1 VKRVINAFAVLLLSQ
16 VAAHA
21 QSPFVDISALDGE
34 RIVNEPIEDNPAIDH
49 EVPDPV
55 TWNTAVTDDFRFT
68 CFTICVETGL
78 WGGAPEDRVERSAYS
93 GLIAISPSVCL
104 GVSHAPGS
112 GEHLR
117 WMTEAGVEIERR
129 RSSSGPVPGVSDL
142 SYTILDE
149 PLPASIAPVKIL
161 ADSTALFTTDVVAI
175 EQDRHLNLMS
185 TGPPYQQP
193 ANEYTY
199 TIISRPSADNDGLEG
214 GDSGKVGLTFVAGG
228 VGEPAEPVLVL
239 LLAQGGGS
247 GGRSTGIGPNPS
259 AALAFLQAIA
269 AGRGETLDILAIDGY
284 DPPPAAAF
292 PAGDYFLRGDNNKT
306 LTVGGVPVILEVSE

>member
-1 VKRVINAFAVLLLSQ
+1 MRAIPILLLS
-16 VAAHA
+16 AAVCNA

-34 RIVNEPIEDNPAIDH
+34 RIVNEAIEDNPSIEH
-49 EVPDPV
+49 EVPSPV
-55 TWNTAVTDDFRFT
+55 TWNTAVTDDFRFN
-68 CFTICVETGL
+68 CFAICVETGL
-78 WGGAPEDRVERSAYS
+78 WGGGPEDRVERSAYG

-117 WMTEAGVEIERR
+117 WMTDAGVEIERR
-129 RSSSGPVPGVSDL
+129 RVASAPVPGIEDL
-142 SYTILDE
+142 SYTILDS
-149 PLPASIAPVKIL
+149 PLPATIPPVKIL
-161 ADSTALFTTDVVAI
+161 SDSTALFTTNVVAI

-193 ANEYTY
+193 ANEYTF
-199 TIISRPSADNDGLEG
+199 TIISRPSTDGDGLEG
-214 GDSGKVGLTFVAGG
+214 GDSGKVGLTFVAGDE
-228 VGEPAEPVLVL
+228 GEPAEPVLVL

-269 AGRGETLDILAIDGY
+269 AQRGETLDILELDGY
-284 DPPPAAAF
+284 DPPPEPEF
-292 PAGDYFLRGDNNKT
+292 PAGDYFVRGDNNKT
-306 LTVGGVPVILEVSE
+306 LTVGGVPLIIEVAE